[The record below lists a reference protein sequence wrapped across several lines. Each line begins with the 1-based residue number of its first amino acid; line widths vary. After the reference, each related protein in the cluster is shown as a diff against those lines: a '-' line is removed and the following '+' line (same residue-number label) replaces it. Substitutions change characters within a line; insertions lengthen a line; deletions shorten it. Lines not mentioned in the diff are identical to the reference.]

1 MVFKNNLY
9 IILLLLLF
17 LSSKIY
23 SQAEDGKGNYI
34 LIGNTIGLK
43 EIKKKNIKEIF
54 AGEKGYWANK
64 SKIILVLPSS
74 KNPLAEVVAK
84 NTYNMSVMSMQ
95 KYWLSLTF
103 QGNVNPP
110 LFMDDDLA
118 TIKFIESNPGAVG
131 FILEANFKNTKAE
144 KISIEKQ

>member
-1 MVFKNNLY
+1 MVFKNNIN
-9 IILLLLLF
+9 IIFLLLLI

-23 SQAEDGKGNYI
+23 SQAENSNYNYI

-43 EIKKKNIKEIF
+43 EINKKNIKEIF

-64 SKIILVLPSS
+64 NKITLVLPSS
-74 KNPLAEVVAK
+74 KNPLAEVIAK
-84 NTYNMSVMSMQ
+84 NIYNMSVMGMQ

-103 QGNVNPP
+103 QGNVSPP

-131 FILEANFKNTKAE
+131 FILEANYKNTKAE